1 MRLHLRLALVS
12 CFVALLATGLT
23 GALLISEARREGA
36 AQLLQRQQLLAQN
49 RAFAL
54 GDSLEVALRELVR
67 LSNMAEVDLSD
78 DDLRPEAQLLAHAH
92 RNSTLFNIGLRI
104 HDASGR
110 CLWAE
115 PDSQPCKDET
125 AADAPWFLEGMK
137 ARGAIVVAE
146 GAPSH
151 RIDILVPIA
160 GKHSAR
166 GAVVG
171 VLRGIIDPR
180 TDRIIAP
187 ALSDALPAGTEAAVV
202 AARGGRLI
210 YPASLPRS
218 TGWDRALAGAPGAAG
233 AFSIEED
240 GERWLFA
247 HAPVAHAGWGLA
259 FRWRWSQLDDSLV
272 RQRKLLW
279 QILAAGGVLAVLLSL
294 ASSRWQ
300 VRPLEQL
307 VHERT
312 AELEAAQRALLAQE
326 RLAAMG
332 QAAAV
337 ISHELKNS
345 LGALGMGV
353 ELIARDAGAAGLAKV
368 HGQVREEVTR
378 LRTLTDELLVF
389 ARSPQVEKQEQ
400 DLNLLLQR
408 AADLSAEQ
416 AASSGVRVDLQLA
429 PGPLTVSCDGR
440 RIQSVLVN
448 LVINAIEAVAFQK
461 GRPEPAA
468 DQATEQGTINKGAV
482 RLTTAATPGAVQVTV
497 EDSGPGLSAEAQGHL
512 FEPFFTTKRNG
523 TGLGL
528 STSQRF
534 IGAHGG
540 RIESGKSDLGGA
552 RFVVVLPVGS
562 QAGGKA

>member
-23 GALLISEARREGA
+23 GALLISEARREGT
-36 AQLLQRQQLLAQN
+36 AQLLLRQELLAQN

-104 HDASGR
+104 HDATGR

-125 AADAPWFLEGMK
+125 AAGAPWFVEGMK

-160 GKHSAR
+160 GKHPAR

-180 TDRIIAP
+180 TDRILAP
-187 ALSDALPAGTEAAVV
+187 ALSEALPAGTEAAVV

-218 TGWDRALAGAPGAAG
+218 TGWDRALASAPGAAG
-233 AFSIEED
+233 AFSLEED

-247 HAPVAHAGWGLA
+247 HAPVAHSGWGLA
-259 FRWRWSQLDDSLV
+259 FRWRWSLLDDSLV

-279 QILAAGGVLAVLLSL
+279 QILAAGGLLAVLLSL

-312 AELEAAQRALLAQE
+312 AELETAQRALLAQE

-353 ELIARDAGAAGLAKV
+353 ELIARDAAAAGLAQV

-389 ARSPQVEKQEQ
+389 ARSPQVEKQEH
-400 DLNLLLQR
+400 DLNQLLRR
-408 AADLSAEQ
+408 AAELSAEQ
-416 AASSGVRVDLQLA
+416 AASAGVRVELLPA
-429 PGPLTVSCDGR
+429 PGPLLVGCDGK
-440 RIQSVLVN
+440 RIQSVLAN
-448 LVINAIEAVAFQK
+448 LVLNAIEAVAFQK
-461 GRPEPAA
+461 TPPAG
-468 DQATEQGTINKGAV
+468 DLKGTV
-482 RLTTAATPGAVQVTV
+482 RLTTALLPGAAHVTV
-497 EDSGPGLSAEAQGHL
+497 EDSGPGLTSEAQGHL

-540 RIESGKSDLGGA
+540 RIEAGRSDLGGA
-552 RFVVVLPVGS
+552 RFVVVLPVVLPAVS
-562 QAGGKA
+562 PLASPGGKA